1 MKIIIFGATGQLGSS
16 LQNYLCP
23 HHQIISDMNNDQRID
38 LRSKSQVESFLQEN
52 PADLYINAAAYTNVD
67 EAEINQKECLDV
79 NYEFIK
85 ILVNFL
91 KTHSKPLI
99 HFSTDYVY
107 GNHEDEYLKE
117 VNKLNPINFYGKS
130 KKLGEQEIS
139 DHLFHYF
146 IFRISWLY
154 SPIRKNFYVTMKNLF
169 QQRNEISIVNDQW
182 GSPTPVEFVS
192 EHIKFLVNNNSLNIS
207 NAGIYNLSPKGN
219 TTWYLF
225 AQHILQSLNNDLSKT
240 LLLQSINSDEYLT
253 KAKRQKNSK
262 MSCEKFQN
270 TFKVELED
278 WIFLYKKYEY

>member
-1 MKIIIFGATGQLGSS
+1 MKIILFGSTGQLGGS
-16 LQNYLCP
+16 LKNYLCS
-23 HHQIISDMNNDQRID
+23 HHQIISDMKNEQRID
-38 LRSKSQVESFLQEN
+38 LRSKSQVESFLKEN

-67 EAEINQKECLDV
+67 EAEVNQKECLDV

-107 GNHEDEYLKE
+107 GNQFDEYLKE
-117 VNKLNPINFYGKS
+117 TNKLNPINFYGTS

-139 DHLFHYF
+139 SNLSHYF

-154 SPIRKNFYVTMKNLF
+154 SQIRKNFYVTMKNLF
-169 QQRNEISIVNDQW
+169 QPRNEISIVNDQW
-182 GSPTPVEFVS
+182 GSPTPVEFIS
-192 EHIKFLVNNNSLNIS
+192 EHINFLVNNNSFNIS
-207 NAGIYNLSPKGN
+207 NSGIYNLSPKGK

-225 AQHILQSLNNDLSKT
+225 AQHILQSLKSNLSQSVK
-240 LLLQSINSDEYLT
+240 LQSINSDQYLT

-270 TFKVELED
+270 TFKVQLDD
-278 WIFLYKKYEY
+278 WISLYKKYDY